1 MGYLYNENEHAG
13 RQNLFAYLFLGFV
26 VVVCI
31 HMYVQTEIFQLKCV
45 ISTVDGKKYCVRDRT
60 KVTEAANLL
69 AKVVARCKAMVAYM
83 KETHPKDP
91 RVKRLVENFNPLSIS
106 ETLPT
111 SELTAYSENKGEKLA
126 FCLNKHKHSTN
137 VLIDIDTLTFVA
149 FHELSHIMTESIGHK
164 QDFWENFKFLL
175 QNAKRAN
182 IYIPVDFAKKP
193 QEYCGMDIN
202 DNPYFDL

>member
-1 MGYLYNENEHAG
+1 MVFLYNENEHTG
-13 RQNLFAYLFLGFV
+13 RQNIFLYVFFGFFM
-26 VVVCI
+26 VVCI
-31 HMYVQTEIFQLKCV
+31 HMYVQNELFQLKCV

-60 KVTEAANLL
+60 KVHAAADLL
-69 AKVVARCKAMVAYM
+69 ANVVARCKRMVAYM
-83 KETHPKDP
+83 KQKHPKDP
-91 RVKRLVENFNPLSIS
+91 RVKRLVENFNPTSIS

-126 FCLNKHKHSTN
+126 LCLNKHKHSTN
-137 VLIDIDTLTFVA
+137 VLIDIETLTFVA

-175 QNAKRAN
+175 QNAKEGN
-182 IYIPVDFAKKP
+182 IYMPVDFAKEP

-202 DNPYFDL
+202 DNPYYDL